1 MHYTSLILLLTIIQ
15 WKIYIKIWFDFY
27 IRKKSLLII
36 WVVVIYYREGIFN
49 FYKYIIYVS
58 GFQQ

>member
-15 WKIYIKIWFDFY
+15 WKIYIKIFDFY
-27 IRKKSLLII
+27 IRKKSLLIL

-49 FYKYIIYVS
+49 FYKYIICVS